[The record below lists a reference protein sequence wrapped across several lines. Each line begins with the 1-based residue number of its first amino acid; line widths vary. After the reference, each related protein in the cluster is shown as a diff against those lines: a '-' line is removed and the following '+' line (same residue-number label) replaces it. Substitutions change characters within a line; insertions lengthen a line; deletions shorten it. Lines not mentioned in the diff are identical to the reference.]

1 MLERIQKAELEGP
14 AFAVTKTSVRC
25 PMPRVTTLVVYG
37 FWEFINIRNKKL
49 DSVGTYNCNVVI
61 LNDSHGVSINTE
73 SLQSIRTSIYQS
85 QSMCLASR
93 ELESRHSCIVGTFR
107 VVTWCLGRT
116 VKVHLSVDQIVVGS
130 WSRISTRAES
140 IRYDLIVICMEP
152 VGDEDWTKINVV
164 ICVLWPVDDH
174 WSQ

>member
-1 MLERIQKAELEGP
+1 
-14 AFAVTKTSVRC
+14 
-25 PMPRVTTLVVYG
+25 
-37 FWEFINIRNKKL
+37 
-49 DSVGTYNCNVVI
+49 
-61 LNDSHGVSINTE
+61 
-73 SLQSIRTSIYQS
+73 
-85 QSMCLASR
+85 MCLASR

-164 ICVLWPVDDH
+164 IRVLWPVDDH
-174 WSQ
+174 WSNRPPDQLLVGFKSCMHLDLPEYCAE